1 MNQAGRVQDLVL
13 LHGWGTNAGVWR
25 TLGEYLA
32 PRFRLHTPALPYGAG
47 TAGSEAETVD
57 QVAEVL
63 ASRSPERC
71 AVCGWSLGALVALAW
86 AARAPRQVCRLA
98 LIAASPCFVRKDGWP
113 HAMAATALQDFAGE
127 LGRDTAGT
135 LARYIALQA
144 GGDAHAASVARY
156 LRGTLSAAMREV
168 DTAALQRGLSMLS
181 RTDLRP
187 ALDSIAQPTL
197 VMHGDRDAI
206 TPLAA
211 GRYLAQALP
220 NARIVI
226 MEGAA
231 HVPFAS
237 EPHRA
242 QARLTSFFDEG

>member
-1 MNQAGRVQDLVL
+1 
-13 LHGWGTNAGVWR
+13 
-25 TLGEYLA
+25 
-32 PRFRLHTPALPYGAG
+32 
-47 TAGSEAETVD
+47 
-57 QVAEVL
+57 
-63 ASRSPERC
+63 
-71 AVCGWSLGALVALAW
+71 
-86 AARAPRQVCRLA
+86 
-98 LIAASPCFVRKDGWP
+98 
-113 HAMAATALQDFAGE
+113 
-127 LGRDTAGT
+127 
-135 LARYIALQA
+135 
-144 GGDAHAASVARY
+144 
-156 LRGTLSAAMREV
+156 
-168 DTAALQRGLSMLS
+168 MLS

-242 QARLTSFFDEG
+242 QARLASFFDEG